1 MKRVFGFLSIWAV
14 LSCVSAV
21 ASPLNVTGSSGS
33 LSFSALFENLGSGIL
48 QITVSNTGQV
58 APADESGVMGALFFN
73 LSGNPTLTPLSMSL
87 GAGSS
92 IVNGSGD
99 PSPNWRYDAGLNGP
113 DGATQGV
120 SAAGY
125 GLFGSRGNFC
135 SAANCGNLLHGI
147 DWGLV
152 DAAYI
157 AGSGNG
163 SIAGEPMIQDTA
175 VFVLSGISPGFD
187 PSVDVSNVSAQFTA
201 TLTDSLNV
209 TGDDP
214 PGVPE
219 PSAYCLIGTGMIVVS
234 LVKRKRGR

>member
-1 MKRVFGFLSIWAV
+1 MKRKFGFLSILGV
-14 LSCVSAV
+14 LSCLNAV
-21 ASPLNVTGSSGS
+21 ATPLNVTGASGA
-33 LSFSALFENLGSGIL
+33 LSFSALFENLGNGIL

-58 APADESGVMGALFFN
+58 APADESGVIGALFFN
-73 LSGNPTLTPLSMSL
+73 LNGDPALTPVSMSL

-113 DGATQGV
+113 GGATQGV

-135 SAANCGNLLHGI
+135 SGANCGNLLQGI

-163 SIAGEPMIQDTA
+163 SIAGEPMILDTA
-175 VFVLSGISPGFD
+175 VFQLSGISSGFD

-201 TLTDSLNV
+201 TLTDSVNIA
-209 TGDDP
+209 GIDP

-234 LVKRKRGR
+234 LIRRKRVR